1 MEHVFIELLNMSITA
16 SWLVLAIIV
25 FRFLFKKAPK
35 ALTVALWA
43 LVGIRL
49 ICPVSLESVLSLIP
63 SNETIPQ
70 DIVYTENPTIHTG
83 FESLNSTI
91 NPIISDTFA
100 PNVGDSVNPM
110 QVIVFIAS
118 NVWALGMICMMLYT
132 FISYWSIHRKVRES
146 VRIRDNVWMCDR
158 IDTPFILG
166 VFRPQIYLPS
176 NMGEQDVRYV
186 LAHEEAHI
194 KRHDHWWK
202 PIGFAL
208 LTVYWFNPILW
219 IAYVLLCRDIELA
232 CDEKVIK
239 EMGEDMKK
247 SYSDALINCSVPR
260 KAITACPLAFGE
272 VGVKERIKSVLN
284 YKKPAFWVIS
294 IAVVVSVLIAVCFMT
309 NPAKE
314 AEYSVLLKIDYEVP
328 SGEVFEE
335 DCFYAYDEKG
345 YSYRIYWNN
354 FIGLS
359 ENGMIL
365 VKYDQIKSLSYP
377 DGYPSGRT
385 PRYEIVAVSVIPLI
399 ISDFETSDRDISI
412 SVGTSQYTNVD
423 LGPVELSLTDAH
435 TIRHFL
441 EVPQSSG
448 TEQYSVWMQGAIRIM
463 YDFIFT
469 FEDKIYSYS
478 STEGMFNDYELDR
491 ALYLSD
497 EDKKRVDD
505 IITKYLYDSNTP
517 DSKII
522 KWINCWEDPD
532 VDWGSTYEMILPG
545 ISNVKFQWKEGDIS
559 VIDDNGTKE
568 LIGGMGA
575 SCMNAYFCD
584 LTGDGVSE
592 LCATVS
598 VGSGWVDERIWV
610 YDYTVDKIYELE
622 DRWNYSYILS
632 IWGDELVVSKVKANT
647 REPIIE
653 QGALH
658 LSKNNLTGEMELSYW
673 FNASSENNPN
683 TEEFT
688 LSSGVYLGGIKP
700 EDADPTSGEL
710 MGQYFHLETETQ
722 MFRMGES
729 LLMSFALFGT
739 YEFDGT
745 KLILTTGSNNP
756 EIYVFYLNE
765 KGSFV
770 YNESESNVTQHKW
783 IKDGMAFGLM
793 PEERGSSSPDT

>member
-118 NVWALGMICMMLYT
+118 NVWVLGMICMMLYT

-260 KAITACPLAFGE
+260 KAIAACPLAFGE
-272 VGVKERIKSVLN
+272 VGVKERIKSVLS

-294 IAVVVSVLIAVCFMT
+294 IAVVVSVLIVVCFMT
-309 NPAKE
+309 NPKE
-314 AEYSVLLKIDYEVP
+314 ITMWFDRCPWSQSYEESSDYDQVLETEMPGIPWVKFRIEGDGLYVKTS
-328 SGEVFEE
+328 SGEKNILEE
-335 DCFYAYDEKG
+335 ISLP
-345 YSYRIYWNN
+345 SYC
-354 FIGLS
+354 LS
-359 ENGMIL
+359 
-365 VKYDQIKSLSYP
+365 
-377 DGYPSGRT
+377 
-385 PRYEIVAVSVIPLI
+385 A
-399 ISDFETSDRDISI
+399 F
-412 SVGTSQYTNVD
+412 
-423 LGPVELSLTDAH
+423 
-435 TIRHFL
+435 
-441 EVPQSSG
+441 
-448 TEQYSVWMQGAIRIM
+448 
-463 YDFIFT
+463 
-469 FEDKIYSYS
+469 
-478 STEGMFNDYELDR
+478 
-491 ALYLSD
+491 
-497 EDKKRVDD
+497 
-505 IITKYLYDSNTP
+505 
-517 DSKII
+517 
-522 KWINCWEDPD
+522 
-532 VDWGSTYEMILPG
+532 
-545 ISNVKFQWKEGDIS
+545 
-559 VIDDNGTKE
+559 
-568 LIGGMGA
+568 
-575 SCMNAYFCD
+575 FCD
-584 LTGDGVSE
+584 LSGDGVPE
-592 LCATVS
+592 LCVTVS
-598 VGSGWVDERIWV
+598 VGSGWVDERILV
-610 YDYTVDKIYELE
+610 YDYIADKTYQLE
-622 DRWNYSYILS
+622 DRWNCNYILS
-632 IWGDELVVSKVKANT
+632 LIDHKLVVSRIYVQDSTAAL
-647 REPIIE
+647 E
-653 QGALH
+653 QGSLC
-658 LSKNNLTGEMELSYW
+658 LKKDSQTGELELSYEGKIILE
-673 FNASSENNPN
+673 SN
-683 TEEFT
+683 TEQYT
-688 LSSGVYLGGIKP
+688 LSSGVYLAGIKP
-700 EDADPTSGEL
+700 EDADPTSGDL
-710 MGQYFHLETETQ
+710 MGQYFHLDTETQ
-722 MFRMGES
+722 RFHMGES

-745 KLILTTGSNNP
+745 KLILTTESDNP
-756 EIYVFYLNE
+756 EVYVFCLNE
-765 KGSFV
+765 KGSLV
-770 YNESESNVTQHKW
+770 YNESESNVTQHNW

-793 PEERGSSSPDT
+793 PND

>member
-118 NVWALGMICMMLYT
+118 NVWVLGMICMMLYT

-260 KAITACPLAFGE
+260 KAIAACPLAFGE
-272 VGVKERIKSVLN
+272 VGVKERIKSVLS
-284 YKKPAFWVIS
+284 YKKPTFWVIS

-309 NPAKE
+309 NPKD
-314 AEYSVLLKIDYEVP
+314 VRN
-328 SGEVFEE
+328 E
-335 DCFYAYDEKG
+335 DTD
-345 YSYRIYWNN
+345 
-354 FIGLS
+354 
-359 ENGMIL
+359 
-365 VKYDQIKSLSYP
+365 
-377 DGYPSGRT
+377 
-385 PRYEIVAVSVIPLI
+385 
-399 ISDFETSDRDISI
+399 ETS
-412 SVGTSQYTNVD
+412 N
-423 LGPVELSLTDAH
+423 
-435 TIRHFL
+435 
-441 EVPQSSG
+441 
-448 TEQYSVWMQGAIRIM
+448 
-463 YDFIFT
+463 
-469 FEDKIYSYS
+469 
-478 STEGMFNDYELDR
+478 
-491 ALYLSD
+491 
-497 EDKKRVDD
+497 
-505 IITKYLYDSNTP
+505 SNTSNP
-517 DSKII
+517 NAQDSKIV
-522 KWINCWEDPD
+522 KWINCWENLD
-532 VDWGSTYEMILPG
+532 VDWNSTFEIILPG
-545 ISNVKFQWKEGDIS
+545 TSNVKLQWKEGDVS

-568 LIGGMGA
+568 LIGGMA
-575 SCMNAYFCD
+575 VSCMNAYFCD

-598 VGSGWVDERIWV
+598 VGSGWIDERIWV

-622 DRWNYSYILS
+622 DRWNYSYFLS
-632 IWGDELVVSKVKANT
+632 IWGDELVVSKVKVNT

-658 LSKNNLTGEMELSYW
+658 LSENNQTGEMELSYW

-688 LSSGVYLGGIKP
+688 LSSGIYIAGIKP
-700 EDADPTSGEL
+700 EDADPTSGAL
-710 MGQYFHLETETQ
+710 SGQYFHLNTDTRT
-722 MFRMGES
+722 FRMGGS
-729 LLMSFALFGT
+729 IAMSFAIFGT
-739 YEFDGT
+739 YEFDGS
-745 KLILTTGSNNP
+745 KLTLTTDADNP
-756 EIYVFYLNE
+756 NSYVFYLNE
-765 KGSFV
+765 KGGFV
-770 YNESESNVTQHKW
+770 YNESESNVEEHNW
-783 IKDGMAFGLM
+783 IKDGLVFGL
-793 PEERGSSSPDT
+793 RSTK